1 MQKVIFLE
9 SSNFHQKNWGSNWFH
24 FDEFVKASFQT
35 WQVVREGVGKAV
47 QTFIAAEVSQKKL
60 RKVWPTELPRF
71 YQDVLKAAFFVGH
84 ETAECAKGV
93 PYISKAWLVG
103 YLKCINAKAFIVT
116 LKILGRTCWI
126 VLIAPF
132 EVSMLKFWT
141 SKSFQK
147 FHVSPNSYQFSHK
160 SVAMREAFLHPFGSI
175 LNGQVFC
182 RHDIRQD
189 TWESF
194 WLLRFCWTNSFNL
207 CSIGWISAH
216 CLDTQHSCVP
226 RWCHT
231 SVYGRLWFR
240 AKVKLLLSTDEA
252 KCQIDPSVISWFWL
266 LRFAGRFTV
275 FLKPSDGLTRS
286 MWMRKTTRRSRRKK
300 RMELV
305 PPRFHVGLPQFVFVK
320 INFWLVYEPQWLSFT
335 IILMEK

>member
-182 RHDIRQD
+182 HHDIRQD

-216 CLDTQHSCVP
+216 CLETQHSCVP

-266 LRFAGRFTV
+266 LR
-275 FLKPSDGLTRS
+275 L
-286 MWMRKTTRRSRRKK
+286 
-300 RMELV
+300 LV
-305 PPRFHVGLPQFVFVK
+305 ASLFFSSPAMV
-320 INFWLVYEPQWLSFT
+320 
-335 IILMEK
+335 

>member
-182 RHDIRQD
+182 HPWHSPGHVRVLLIVAILLDELLDQCPLPWYPAQLCTTMMPHFSVRQ
-189 TWESF
+189 
-194 WLLRFCWTNSFNL
+194 
-207 CSIGWISAH
+207 IMIS
-216 CLDTQHSCVP
+216 S
-226 RWCHT
+226 
-231 SVYGRLWFR
+231 
-240 AKVKLLLSTDEA
+240 
-252 KCQIDPSVISWFWL
+252 
-266 LRFAGRFTV
+266 
-275 FLKPSDGLTRS
+275 
-286 MWMRKTTRRSRRKK
+286 
-300 RMELV
+300 
-305 PPRFHVGLPQFVFVK
+305 
-320 INFWLVYEPQWLSFT
+320 
-335 IILMEK
+335 

>member
-9 SSNFHQKNWGSNWFH
+9 SSNFHQK
-24 FDEFVKASFQT
+24 
-35 WQVVREGVGKAV
+35 
-47 QTFIAAEVSQKKL
+47 KL
-60 RKVWPTELPRF
+60 RLQLIPLWWICESFVSNMAGCSRRCGKSCANIHSCWSFTEKTTKSVTYGVAKVLPRRVESCVF
-71 YQDVLKAAFFVGH
+71 CG
-84 ETAECAKGV
+84 
-93 PYISKAWLVG
+93 PWNSWNSYISKAWLVG

-175 LNGQVFC
+175 LNEQVFC
-182 RHDIRQD
+182 HHDIRQD

-266 LRFAGRFTV
+266 LR
-275 FLKPSDGLTRS
+275 L
-286 MWMRKTTRRSRRKK
+286 
-300 RMELV
+300 LV
-305 PPRFHVGLPQFVFVK
+305 ASLFFSSSAMV
-320 INFWLVYEPQWLSFT
+320 
-335 IILMEK
+335 